1 MWVAAGPTSTFLPR
15 LKMGQGQKPPLWV
28 YSKPSLASRKLY
40 CQITTAIHS
49 FTFQGQRSKDI
60 LMHKKMS
67 PLSTPCKGPT
77 TGQGSHGATAK
88 ARLPAG
94 HGRSVH
100 ILIKPYSE
108 LQKLKGL
115 HTAKNQGDCTPNRS
129 FFATAEHLPL
139 KMSNGVVVSQGK
151 QNLEVTESSR
161 GADTGFHVEM
171 APSTVSQPVNGKPR
185 KQSQRA

>member
-28 YSKPSLASRKLY
+28 CSKLSLASRKLY

-49 FTFQGQRSKDI
+49 FTFQDQRSKDI
-60 LMHKKMS
+60 LMS
-67 PLSTPCKGPT
+67 PLSTPCKRPT
-77 TGQGSHGATAK
+77 TGQGSQDATAK

-115 HTAKNQGDCTPNRS
+115 HTAKNQGDCTPTRS

-139 KMSNGVVVSQGK
+139 KMSNGVVVSRGK

-171 APSTVSQPVNGKPR
+171 ALSTVSQPVNGKPQ